1 MSDEFFTKGLRER
14 IQSVYDGDDRLWQ
27 RDYFGR
33 RWLAIFAADATYL
46 ADYVEKRLD
55 NRSYPERM
63 PTTTSSAARSTI
75 HQEHEEET
83 HIGGTH
89 TVDQT
94 IKVDEVALDL
104 ALDNSQSSVIYVDI
118 PGCDDAKAKAMLL
131 GEPPLHVERDLVREK
146 WAVRKAT
153 DEEVADAKAAAEAEH
168 PKASAAAEA

>member
-1 MSDEFFTKGLRER
+1 MQQLTASLNW
-14 IQSVYDGDDRLWQ
+14 S
-27 RDYFGR
+27 
-33 RWLAIFAADATYL
+33 
-46 ADYVEKRLD
+46 
-55 NRSYPERM
+55 M
-63 PTTTSSAARSTI
+63 PTTAQTGSSRSTST
-75 HQEHEEET
+75 HEEET

-118 PGCDDAKAKAMLL
+118 PGCDDARAKAMLL

-153 DEEVADAKAAAEAEH
+153 DEEVAEAKAAAEAEH
-168 PKASAAAEA
+168 PKAAAAAEA